1 MSSKPENNL
10 TPAEL
15 ENRDRLET
23 IAEHGVP
30 TYLEVGNALAEI
42 RERQLY
48 RDTHPSYEAY
58 LQDRWGISSPERDPS
73 SEIVIMPDA
82 PSTPAP
88 DRRSLSSGGSKPCEA
103 LTRACE
109 QTLSALDGQGVVEL
123 EVRLAVRKEA
133 DPATLEERETV
144 GWWPIASLVGDEVLP
159 RLRWLLTQASGTI
172 ADVANQLESSAADIG
187 DGPRAQLLDDVSVVD
202 AELDIVKALLVGPVD
217 WDSDLKRL
225 LEGEI
230 PPLDTH
236 DNSEDDE

>member
-1 MSSKPENNL
+1 MSSKPEDNL

-23 IAEHGVP
+23 IAEHGVE

-58 LQDRWGISSPERDPS
+58 LQDRWGISGPERDPS
-73 SEIVIMPDA
+73 SEIVVMPDV
-82 PSTPAP
+82 PSSVP
-88 DRRSLSSGGSKPCEA
+88 DRHSPSSGGSKPCEA

-109 QTLSALDGQGVVEL
+109 QTLSALDGKGLVEL
-123 EVRLAVRKEA
+123 EVRLAVRKDG
-133 DPATLEERETV
+133 DPATIEERENV
-144 GWWPIASLVGDEVLP
+144 GWWPIANLVDDEMLP

-187 DGPRAQLLDDVSVVD
+187 DRARAQLLDDVFVVD
-202 AELDIVKALLVGPVD
+202 AELEVVKALVAGPID

-230 PPLDTH
+230 PPPDT
-236 DNSEDDE
+236 DGDSEDDD